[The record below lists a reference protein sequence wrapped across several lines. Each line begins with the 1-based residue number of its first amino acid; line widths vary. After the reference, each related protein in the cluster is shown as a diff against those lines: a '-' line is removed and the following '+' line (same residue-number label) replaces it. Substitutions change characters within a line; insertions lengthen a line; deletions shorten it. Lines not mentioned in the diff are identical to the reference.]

1 MPTDDEA
8 HSLLGILD
16 AATKAMKGDD

>member
-8 HSLLGILD
+8 HSLLGLLD
-16 AATKAMKGDD
+16 EASKAMHDTD